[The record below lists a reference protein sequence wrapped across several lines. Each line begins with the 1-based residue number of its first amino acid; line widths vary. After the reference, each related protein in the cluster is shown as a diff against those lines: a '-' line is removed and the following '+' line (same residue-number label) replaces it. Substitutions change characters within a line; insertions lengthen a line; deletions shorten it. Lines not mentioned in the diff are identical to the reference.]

1 MTQANRTTLNLE
13 SHTDFRYKN
22 ESELKKVSFE
32 RAMEYLRE
40 VYDFTDELQEHFDKY
55 ELKYSKTCRFSKHV
69 SKRKSAEPVKIRI
82 CLNESKW
89 YTYNRKSIGK
99 VANGITL
106 PRLLKTTL
114 ATIHEYTH
122 AIQLFRYIQ
131 NGCTGQRAGEVET
144 TLNELHYV
152 ETVSPTTMN
161 RLDEIKSEKKSTKTR
176 TKSSASSIKTMKR
189 NETQIKK
196 EEEMKLEW
204 RELDL
209 VRIMLLEKI
218 DSKDSPMC
226 ETSVEGYTVDASEL
240 LKKVSEEMNRMSS
253 SSSRRWCK

>member
-1 MTQANRTTLNLE
+1 
-13 SHTDFRYKN
+13 
-22 ESELKKVSFE
+22 
-32 RAMEYLRE
+32 
-40 VYDFTDELQEHFDKY
+40 
-55 ELKYSKTCRFSKHV
+55 
-69 SKRKSAEPVKIRI
+69 
-82 CLNESKW
+82 
-89 YTYNRKSIGK
+89 
-99 VANGITL
+99 
-106 PRLLKTTL
+106 
-114 ATIHEYTH
+114 
-122 AIQLFRYIQ
+122 
-131 NGCTGQRAGEVET
+131 
-144 TLNELHYV
+144 
-152 ETVSPTTMN
+152 
-161 RLDEIKSEKKSTKTR
+161 
-176 TKSSASSIKTMKR
+176 MKR